1 MFCWDLGVLSSHE
14 WRITHALS
22 HHAYTN
28 TVIDFELSALEP
40 FLDYRVYESKSF
52 WYRSKLAF
60 VFLLILSPFVLFPE
74 VVKRI
79 ISIING
85 QQRLRPE
92 NLLPFTQ
99 LLLLILTIPSS
110 YSNSWSLAFKLWF
123 TIQSSCNFVF
133 MVIGL
138 TTAHHHKDM
147 FHVGDGEFRYGLDW
161 GLAQLDATA
170 DSRDVTGFLLTEL
183 SMFGNHIL
191 HHLFPT
197 LDHGLLDSLRPV
209 LQRTCDDFNLPKHLT
224 QSPSIYN
231 QKELVIGTLQQLA
244 RTKPRPI
251 SL

>member
-1 MFCWDLGVLSSHE
+1 V
-14 WRITHALS
+14 
-22 HHAYTN
+22 YTN

-40 FLDYRVYESKSF
+40 FLDYRVYEPKSF

-60 VFLLILSPFVLFPE
+60 LFLLIISPFVLFPE
-74 VVKRI
+74 VIKRV
-79 ISIING
+79 ISIANG

-99 LLLLILTIPSS
+99 LFLLILIIITSSPSYCDHS
-110 YSNSWSLAFKLWF
+110 ACWSLAFKLWF
-123 TIQSSCNFVF
+123 TIQASCNFFF

-147 FHVGDGEFRYGLDW
+147 YHVGDGGFRFGLDW

-197 LDHGLLDSLRPV
+197 LDHGHLDFLRPI
-209 LQRTCDDFNLPKHLT
+209 LQQTCDEFKLPKHLT

-244 RTKPRPI
+244 RTEPRKY
-251 SL
+251 